1 VEVDEVRPTRGLTEL
16 AYYYPE
22 PYWLAEEGSWIKSLL
37 LFFDGVAILLPDYM
51 KGRELLT
58 DPSLAG
64 PLTDLGLLRIL
75 EPEWFVDEQL
85 SVRVAES
92 MVELIVGGAFDNQT
106 AANGEFA
113 TLSMSR
119 MGSAAL
125 SESRMGSRHRGVFE
139 MIHDDLMSRGL
150 ALESN
155 DGVSIPLRRDVRLAY
170 LLLLAQ
176 EARDAGRR
184 HGFDLHRAPGR
195 ANRGPAA
202 IVNHSGGGGS
212 GGGQT
217 YEIGPIS
224 KGGGHAR
231 DIDITRGSPAGQ
243 MSSSVSV
250 DASTPE
256 IGRLVEVRGRHWVV
270 TESIPSALPPD
281 VLGGE
286 SSRQHLLTLSSVEDD
301 GLGDEL
307 RVVWEAEV
315 GRHIRHQATLPEVT
329 PDGFDDPDTLAAF
342 LDAVSWGAVTSAE
355 KNTLQAPF
363 RSGITIEEY
372 QLEPLV
378 RALGQPRVNLLI
390 ADDVGLGKTI
400 EAGLVVQELL
410 LRHRIR
416 RVMVVCPATLTH
428 KWKGEM
434 IEKFGLD
441 FTIVDSEC
449 LRQLRRSHGI
459 NANPFRVFP
468 LTIVSLPWLPGPR
481 AERILSE
488 VLPRTPTYPKT
499 FDLLIVDE
507 AHHVA
512 PKAAKA
518 TYAVDSQQTR
528 AMRRLAQ
535 HFEHRLFLSA
545 TPHNGYR
552 ESWTALLAML
562 DPLRFARGVE
572 PDDAAKRQVVV
583 RRMKDSIRRP
593 DGSPRFPKRVVEAIE
608 VEYSET
614 DREAHRLL
622 QAFMDSRRKR
632 VESNSRR
639 RSAVDIATLLLKKRL
654 FSSPIAF
661 AKTIDHYAGTLRR
674 KRREQ
679 DNAES
684 PPTHAPAWLQ
694 QLELAGQ
701 EEADDE
707 AKTEAEHDQL
717 ARTTEFEAVL
727 TANEDRILRD
737 LLSWARQNGDRI
749 DAKAR
754 RLLDLIES
762 TCRPAGRWND
772 ERIVIFTEY
781 RDTQVW
787 LADLLQARGLGGQQL
802 ELLYGGQDEDERER
816 IKNAFQAPPDR
827 APVRILL
834 ATDCA
839 GEGIDLQLQCHRVV
853 NYDIPFNPNRLEQRI
868 GRIDRHGQQFAPEV
882 THFVGAGWQSAPP
895 GSYERDL
902 EFLAR
907 VARKVA
913 AQSEDLGEINSILE
927 KAIQRHMVGD
937 SFGIEPDAV
946 TSTASA
952 LAIRAERDLRER
964 IEELGQRLQE
974 SIDELRIR
982 PANLERVTRTALSL
996 ARQPALITS
1005 QNGVRGLVRL
1015 PNLSGSWARASAG
1028 IADPLSGEPRPIT
1041 FDPAVAAGRQDV
1053 VLAHLGHPLLTMSTR
1068 LLRAAVWGADHGGL
1082 NRVSACIATGLDLEA
1097 TLLVAF
1103 TRLVLV
1109 GAEGTRLH
1117 EEVFPTGG
1125 WLRNGHFQALGV
1137 NATAN
1142 LVARIL
1148 ATEKPEPVGE
1158 AEHQRLSREW
1168 QLARSAM
1175 TTSITNRAREREQ
1188 SLTARMDA
1196 LRSEETKRLEQ
1207 AVDQFRRTLQNAL
1220 NDRGIDALQLTLFDD
1235 ERDQLRRDVEGWRS
1249 TLENLDAQQA
1259 EEKRQIEK
1267 RYSEVRPLTFPAAIL
1282 FAVPAEPSR

>member
-1 VEVDEVRPTRGLTEL
+1 VHDL
-16 AYYYPE
+16 ATVT
-22 PYWLAEEGSWIKSLL
+22 
-37 LFFDGVAILLPDYM
+37 DG
-51 KGRELLT
+51 GT
-58 DPSLAG
+58 
-64 PLTDLGLLRIL
+64 
-75 EPEWFVDEQL
+75 
-85 SVRVAES
+85 
-92 MVELIVGGAFDNQT
+92 GGA
-106 AANGEFA
+106 
-113 TLSMSR
+113 
-119 MGSAAL
+119 
-125 SESRMGSRHRGVFE
+125 
-139 MIHDDLMSRGL
+139 
-150 ALESN
+150 
-155 DGVSIPLRRDVRLAY
+155 
-170 LLLLAQ
+170 
-176 EARDAGRR
+176 
-184 HGFDLHRAPGR
+184 
-195 ANRGPAA
+195 
-202 IVNHSGGGGS
+202 
-212 GGGQT
+212 
-217 YEIGPIS
+217 
-224 KGGGHAR
+224 
-231 DIDITRGSPAGQ
+231 
-243 MSSSVSV
+243 
-250 DASTPE
+250 TPE

-270 TESIPSALPPD
+270 TDSIPSALPPD

-286 SSRQHLLTLSSVEDD
+286 TARQNLLTLSSVEDD
-301 GLGDEL
+301 GLGQEL

-315 GRHIRHQATLPEVT
+315 GRRIRQQATLPEVT
-329 PDGFDDPDTLAAF
+329 ADGFDDPNTLAAF
-342 LDAVSWGAVTSAE
+342 LDALGWGSVTSAE
-355 KNTLQAPF
+355 RNTLQAPF

-400 EAGLVVQELL
+400 EAGLIVQELL

-416 RVMVVCPATLTH
+416 KVMVVCPATLSL

-434 IEKFGLD
+434 AEKFGLD

-468 LTIVSLPWLPGPR
+468 LTIVSLQWLPGPR

-488 VLPRTPTYPKT
+488 VLPATPTYPKT

-583 RRMKDSIRRP
+583 RRMKDSIRKA

-622 QAFMDSRRKR
+622 QAFTDARRKR
-632 VESNSRR
+632 VESDSRR

-674 KRREQ
+674 KRREEAP
-679 DNAES
+679 AE
-684 PPTHAPAWLQ
+684 PAAARVPAWLQ

-701 EEADDE
+701 DEADDE

-717 ARTTEFEAVL
+717 ARTAEIETVL
-727 TANEDRILRD
+727 TAGEDAILRD
-737 LLSWARQNGDRI
+737 LLSWARQYGDRI

-754 RLLDLIES
+754 RFLDLIES
-762 TCRPAGRWND
+762 TCRPDGQWND
-772 ERIVIFTEY
+772 ERIIVFTEY

-787 LADLLQARGLGGQQL
+787 LSDLLQARGLGGQQL
-802 ELLYGGQDEDERER
+802 EILYGGQDGDEREG

-839 GEGIDLQLQCHRVV
+839 GEGIDLQLQCHRLV

-868 GRIDRHGQQFAPEV
+868 GRIDRHGQRFPPQVA
-882 THFVGAGWQSAPP
+882 HFVGSGWQSAPA

-907 VARKVA
+907 IARKVA
-913 AQSEDLGEINSILE
+913 AQVEDLGEMNSVLE

-937 SFGIEPDAV
+937 SLAIEPEAI
-946 TSTASA
+946 TSSVSA
-952 LAIRAERDLRER
+952 RALGAERDLRER
-964 IEELGQRLQE
+964 IEELGQRLRQ
-974 SIDELRIR
+974 SIDDLRVR
-982 PANLERVTRTALSL
+982 PANLERATRTALSL
-996 ARQPALITS
+996 ARQPALIS
-1005 QNGVRGLVRL
+1005 GSKAEAGLFRL
-1015 PNLSGSWARASAG
+1015 PNLTGSWARASAG
-1028 IADPLSGEPRPIT
+1028 VADPLSGEPRAIT
-1041 FDPAVAAGRQDV
+1041 FDPDIAGDRQDL
-1053 VLAHLGHPLLTMSTR
+1053 VLAHLGHPLLAMSTR

-1082 NRVSACIATGLDLEA
+1082 NRVSALVASGIELEA

-1109 GAEGTRLH
+1109 GVDGTRLH
-1117 EEVFPTGG
+1117 EEVFPIGG
-1125 WLRNGHFQALGV
+1125 WLRNGRFQALGV
-1137 NATAN
+1137 TATAE
-1142 LVARIL
+1142 LVAQIL
-1148 ATEKPEPVGE
+1148 AIAQPQPALAT
-1158 AEHQRLSREW
+1158 EHQRLSREW
-1168 QLARSAM
+1168 LSARPALI
-1175 TTSITNRAREREQ
+1175 TSMTNRAREREQ
-1188 SLTARMDA
+1188 SLKTRMET
-1196 LRSEETKRLEQ
+1196 LKVEEIKRLEQ
-1207 AVDQFRRTLQNAL
+1207 AVEQFRRTLQNAL
-1220 NDRGIDALQLTLFDD
+1220 KDPDIDAFQLRLFDD
-1235 ERDQLRRDVEGWRS
+1235 ERDQLSRDIAGWRS
-1249 TLENLDAQQA
+1249 TLANLDTQEAD
-1259 EEKRQIEK
+1259 EKFQIER
-1267 RYSEVRPLTFPAAIL
+1267 RYSDVRPLTFPAAIL
-1282 FAVPAEPSR
+1282 FALPARTGR